1 MLCVRHCGVSRLNLD
16 MLATDIEG
24 GSAYRRPLPGWR
36 IAPTSAMP
44 ERGRAGT
51 FCEDLDVAARTR
63 TLKRG
68 RLKIGAQNGTPDP
81 RPGARM
87 PSAHLPPLD
96 LLGPDATRIDRR
108 DVNLRWLCAS
118 ALTGL
123 TGAALIGAAIHVSLQ
138 SEVSFAA
145 IPERASA
152 AVRPSITDGTVNL
165 ARKGD
170 RLVRNLMIASAKQSF
185 RAPVTVRLGDREI
198 IKVRPFM
205 RVSTA
210 LSMSTGVF
218 AAEMPRFDP
227 LKLSTDEPL
236 ERAADPGL
244 GDAPGAEVSVVKR
257 DIAGLE
263 IEPGAPALTDDDVA
277 AQVEEER
284 RLAAEAGRRTAIPIA
299 PQIMLSRTL
308 QQGMTAPDFEG
319 GTRGADEGS
328 PFKSIDVLVVPEN
341 VTKLAKS
348 ISSGGEPALVE
359 ERDLALKRGE
369 TLDAVLKSAGRAS
382 DEQVRGIVAALGG
395 RSRVADLAEGQQF
408 RLQVAPGPKPGDP
421 RQVTRVILY
430 GESGVQAIAA
440 INDRGSFV
448 SVAPPTEDAPSR
460 VAPAVVENAEEGD
473 EEGGTG
479 PRLFQSLYETAAR
492 HDLPRSTVDDL
503 VRIFGY
509 DVDFQRRISS
519 GDSLDVF
526 YTFDEEGSA
535 QGSTE
540 RPELLYASLNL
551 GGEQRKVY
559 RFQSPDDATIDYLDE
574 QGRSLKKFLIRK
586 PIADGIMR
594 SGFGY
599 RRHPVLG
606 YAKLHTGVDWANPI
620 GTPIVAAGNATVLK
634 ADWDSG
640 YGRRVELQH
649 INGYVTTYNHMSRF
663 ARGVTA
669 GAKVRQGQVIG
680 YVGSTGLSTGPHL
693 HYEVII
699 NGHFVDPMKIRVPRG
714 RELDG
719 RMLAEF
725 TRQREQI
732 EGTMQKS
739 RTASAMAQRDVMR

>member
-1 MLCVRHCGVSRLNLD
+1 MPASR
-16 MLATDIEG
+16 
-24 GSAYRRPLPGWR
+24 
-36 IAPTSAMP
+36 
-44 ERGRAGT
+44 
-51 FCEDLDVAARTR
+51 
-63 TLKRG
+63 
-68 RLKIGAQNGTPDP
+68 
-81 RPGARM
+81 
-87 PSAHLPPLD
+87 LPPLD
-96 LLGPDATRIDRR
+96 LLGPDATRMDRR

-152 AVRPSITDGTVNL
+152 AVRPAISDGTVNL

-210 LSMSTGVF
+210 LSMTTGVF
-218 AAEMPRFDP
+218 VAEMPRFDP
-227 LKLSTDEPL
+227 MKLTTDEPL
-236 ERAADPGL
+236 ERAPEPGL
-244 GDAPGAEVSVVKR
+244 ADAPGAEVSVVKR
-257 DIAGLE
+257 DLGGIE
-263 IEPGAPALTDDDVA
+263 IEPGAPALSDDDVA
-277 AQVEEER
+277 AQIEEER

-308 QQGMTAPDFEG
+308 QQGAATPDFDG
-319 GTRGADEGS
+319 MTRTTDEGS

-341 VTKLAKS
+341 VTRLAKTL
-348 ISSGGEPALVE
+348 SGGSEPPLVE

-369 TLDAVLKSAGRAS
+369 TLEAVLKGAGRAS
-382 DEQVRGIVAALGG
+382 DDQVRGIVAALGG
-395 RSRVADLAEGQQF
+395 RTRTADLGEGQQF

-421 RQVTRVILY
+421 RQVTRVSLY
-430 GESGVQAIAA
+430 GENGIEAIAA

-448 SVAPPTEDAPSR
+448 SVAPPTEDAPAR
-460 VAPAVVENAEEGD
+460 VAPALAETTEDG
-473 EEGGTG
+473 EEDGGTG
-479 PRLFQSLYETAAR
+479 PRLYQSLYETAAR
-492 HDLPRSTVDDL
+492 HDLPRTTVDDL

-526 YTFDEEGSA
+526 YTFDEENA
-535 QGSTE
+535 QGAQPGSTE
-540 RPELLYASLNL
+540 RPELLYAALNL
-551 GGEQRKVY
+551 GGEARKVY
-559 RFQSPDDATIDYLDE
+559 RFQSPDDGTIDYLDE

-620 GTPIVAAGNATVLK
+620 GTPIVAAGNGTVLK

-640 YGRRVELQH
+640 YGRRIELQH

-680 YVGSTGLSTGPHL
+680 YVGSTGLSTGAHL

-739 RTASAMAQRDVMR
+739 RTAMAQRDVMR